1 LPRQQPRTT
10 RAATALTIVVTV
22 VVTSALGLA
31 PISFAA
37 MLGFMAML
45 LTKCLT
51 WRDALGA
58 LDRRIIMVIVASLA
72 LGTAMMT
79 TGAAEYVA
87 ELYIALTQDMR
98 IAFVLAGFILI
109 IALLTEVVTNNAVAI
124 LGTPIAMSIAAQ
136 LGVSPEPF
144 VLGVLYG
151 ANMSYMTPVGYQTKL
166 LVMSAGG
173 YKFADFFR
181 AGLPLQIIMWAGISI
196 VMTIIYEL

>member
-1 LPRQQPRTT
+1 M
-10 RAATALTIVVTV
+10 TIVVTV

-72 LGTAMMT
+72 LGTGMMT

>member
-1 LPRQQPRTT
+1 MPRQQPRTT

-72 LGTAMMT
+72 LGTGMMT

-87 ELYIALTQDMR
+87 
-98 IAFVLAGFILI
+98 
-109 IALLTEVVTNNAVAI
+109 
-124 LGTPIAMSIAAQ
+124 
-136 LGVSPEPF
+136 
-144 VLGVLYG
+144 
-151 ANMSYMTPVGYQTKL
+151 
-166 LVMSAGG
+166 
-173 YKFADFFR
+173 
-181 AGLPLQIIMWAGISI
+181 
-196 VMTIIYEL
+196 

>member
-1 LPRQQPRTT
+1 MPRQQPRTT

-72 LGTAMMT
+72 LGTGMMT